1 MDSIDPDTSLSWHER
16 LRFDPSKGVA
26 TKQQTKVL
34 LRPEFTRYAQIH
46 RVFPVKNFKVVYL
59 DPRNM
64 SILHTKHTPALPAP
78 KARDLGAW
86 ARFIA
91 SDARGGSST

>member
-1 MDSIDPDTSLSWHER
+1 M
-16 LRFDPSKGVA
+16 
-26 TKQQTKVL
+26 
-34 LRPEFTRYAQIH
+34 QIH

-64 SILHTKHTPALPAP
+64 SILHTKHTTALPAP
-78 KARDLGAW
+78 KASDLGAW

-91 SDARGGSST
+91 SGAKGGPST